1 MIMSE
6 KPTNEESVKR
16 VYETDQSRFKYGSAE
31 EALRESEEKFRLAF
45 TASPD
50 AVNINRMEDGLF
62 LDINESFTRLTGFT
76 REDVIGNT
84 SLEINIWHDPADRQK
99 LVERLKQQ
107 GSYENLEA
115 QFRRKDGSIGTGLM
129 SARVLTIKGVPHIIS
144 ITRDITERK
153 QAEFERQR
161 LMSAIK
167 QSGEIVVI
175 TDINGTIQFV
185 NPMFETVTGYSQDE
199 VIGQNPRILK
209 SGHHGQVFY
218 ETLWETILA
227 GKLWTGRIIN
237 KRKNGTLYTNEC
249 SISPVK
255 KENGEVVNFVWI
267 ARDITKQ
274 LEIEKG
280 FAQAQRMDS
289 IGSLAGG
296 IAHDFNNILFPIL
309 GMSEILLED
318 LSPES
323 PEYEY
328 TQEIF
333 RAAKRGRD
341 LVKQILV
348 FSRKSEHEKLP
359 VRVQQVLKEVLK
371 LVRSTIP
378 SNIEISEYTQI
389 DCGLVM
395 ADPTQVHQIAMNLIT
410 NAYHA
415 VEQTGGKISVG
426 LTEAN
431 LAGDN
436 LVRAHLIPGKYAV
449 LSISDTGSGIDPMV
463 MDKIFEPYFT
473 TKAKGK
479 GTGLGLS
486 VVYGIVKEYQGDIKV
501 FSEVGKGTTFDVYLP
516 IMEKSSEV
524 VTVLE
529 TEKYETGNERILL
542 VDDEEPIAR
551 LEKQMLERLGY
562 RVIFRINSV
571 EALEAF
577 KANPDA
583 FDLVLTD
590 MTMPNMTGDQF
601 ARELIS
607 IRPDIPII
615 ICTGFSEK
623 ISQKKAN
630 DFGIKGFLMKP
641 IIKSEMARMIRKVLD
656 EAKSSTLG

>member
-1 MIMSE
+1 MSE
-6 KPTNEESVKR
+6 KPTNDELVKR
-16 VYETDQSRFKYGSAE
+16 VYESDQITFKRGSAE

-45 TASPD
+45 NASPD

-62 LDINESFTRLTGFT
+62 VDINEGFTRLTGFT

-84 SLEINIWHDPADRQK
+84 SLEIDIWHDPADRQK
-99 LVERLKQQ
+99 LVEGLRQQ

-129 SARVLTIKGVPHIIS
+129 SARVLSIKGVPHIIS

-185 NPMFETVTGYSQDE
+185 NPMFETITGYSQDE
-199 VIGQNPRILK
+199 AIGQNPRILK
-209 SGHHGQVFY
+209 SGHHDQAFY

-237 KRKNGTLYTNEC
+237 KRKDGTLYTNEC

-255 KENGEVVNFVWI
+255 KENGEIVNFVWI

-280 FAQAQRMDS
+280 LAQAQRMDS

-309 GMSEILLED
+309 GMSEILMED

-323 PEYEY
+323 SEYEY
-328 TQEIF
+328 TEEIF
-333 RAAKRGRD
+333 RAARRGRD
-341 LVKQILV
+341 LVKQILA
-348 FSRKSEHEKLP
+348 FSRKSEHMKLP
-359 VRVQQVLKEVLK
+359 IRVQQVLKEVFK

-378 SNIEISEYTQI
+378 SNIEISQYIQS

-415 VEQTGGKISVG
+415 VEQTGGKISVR
-426 LTEAN
+426 LTEADLASDD
-431 LAGDN
+431 LAGT
-436 LVRAHLIPGKYAV
+436 HLKPDKYAM
-449 LSISDTGSGIDPMV
+449 LSISDTGCGIDPMV
-463 MDKIFEPYFT
+463 KDKIFEPYFT
-473 TKAKGK
+473 TKEQGK
-479 GTGLGLS
+479 GTGLGLA
-486 VVYGIVKEYQGDIKV
+486 VVYGIVKEYHGDIKV
-501 FSEVGKGTTFDVYLP
+501 YSEVGKGTTFNVYLP
-516 IMEKSSEV
+516 IMEKPTEA
-524 VTVLE
+524 VTVSQAE
-529 TEKYETGNERILL
+529 RYETGSERILL
-542 VDDEEPIAR
+542 VDDEEPITR

-562 RVIFRINSV
+562 HVTSRINSV

-590 MTMPNMTGDQF
+590 MTMPNMTGDQL

-607 IRPDIPII
+607 IKPDIPII

-623 ISQKKAN
+623 ISQKRAK

-641 IIKSEMARMIRKVLD
+641 IIKSEMAHVIRKVLD
-656 EAKSSTLG
+656 EAKKSDS